1 MEISST
7 ALDGRQQYVLDVNIN
22 EVTYTIHKSY
32 WSCFHNIYS
41 HKLVARF
48 RVFMFVAI
56 TFIIIWSG

>member
-1 MEISST
+1 MESSST
-7 ALDGRQQYVLDVNIN
+7 ALGGRQQDVNIH

-32 WSCFHNIYS
+32 WSRFHNIYS